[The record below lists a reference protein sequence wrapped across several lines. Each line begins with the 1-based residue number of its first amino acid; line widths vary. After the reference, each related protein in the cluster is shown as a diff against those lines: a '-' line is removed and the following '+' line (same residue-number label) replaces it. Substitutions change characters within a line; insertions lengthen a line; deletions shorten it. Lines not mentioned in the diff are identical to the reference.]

1 MSEMQ
6 TMDQA
11 ATTTEGTA
19 ASQGDASGQANANQ
33 QTSQQQQQQ
42 ATEGQSNQTNANTDG
57 KVGDDQ
63 GKPDTRYGAPD
74 AYDFK
79 APEGQQ
85 FDTEVLTVFQEAAKE
100 LNLSQDAAQK
110 ILDKMAPTVQARQ
123 MQQLEQIRTDWAN
136 QATADKEYGGD
147 ALQENLAIAKKS
159 LDSFGTPELRSLLQ
173 ESGLGNH
180 PEVIRFM
187 YRAGKAIS
195 EDKFVGGARQ
205 GGSAKPT
212 SNADYA
218 SSLYPSQQ

>member
-19 ASQGDASGQANANQ
+19 ASQGDASQQANA
-33 QTSQQQQQQ
+33 SQQASQTQQ
-42 ATEGQSNQTNANTDG
+42 ASQGQTNQANANTDG
-57 KVGDDQ
+57 KGGDDQ
-63 GKPDTRYGAPD
+63 GNQDSRYGAPET
-74 AYDFK
+74 YDFK

-85 FDTEVLTVFQEAAKE
+85 FDTEVLSVFQEAAKE

-136 QATADKEYGGD
+136 QATADKEYGGES
-147 ALQENLAIAKKS
+147 LNENLAIAKKS
-159 LDSFGTPELRSLLQ
+159 LDAFGTPELRSLLQ

-187 YRAGKAIS
+187 FRAGKAIS

-205 GGSAKPT
+205 GGKDAPK
-212 SNADYA
+212 SNSDYA
-218 SSLYPSQQ
+218 NSLYPSQQ

>member
-19 ASQGDASGQANANQ
+19 ASQGDASQQANA
-33 QTSQQQQQQ
+33 SQQASQTQQ
-42 ATEGQSNQTNANTDG
+42 ATSGQNTQANANTDG
-57 KVGDDQ
+57 KGGDQ
-63 GKPDTRYGAPD
+63 GNQDPRYGAPD
-74 AYDFK
+74 AYEFK
-79 APEGQQ
+79 PPEGQQ
-85 FDTEVLTVFQEAAKE
+85 FDTEVLSVFQEAAKE

-147 ALQENLAIAKKS
+147 ALNENLAIAKKS
-159 LDSFGTPELRSLLQ
+159 LDAFGTPELRSLLQ

-187 YRAGKAIS
+187 FRAGKAIS

-205 GGSAKPT
+205 GGKDAPK

-218 SSLYPSQQ
+218 TSLYPSQQ